1 MQEEPQAEASE
12 EPTAEAEG
20 TTPDSGDAEVSDAV
34 DQQAATSSGEAALDE
49 PEVPDDSRETITRAQ
64 DHINKLD
71 MDQQRDA
78 AKKAI

>member
-20 TTPDSGDAEVSDAV
+20 TTPDAGDAQVSDAV

-78 AKKAI
+78 ANKAI